1 MKRFSKFLAED
12 RQLVLAKQNTATASD
27 SQGEISVFDIAN
39 PDAIDRL
46 NFAIS
51 EAISGTVANP
61 YTLIQRVRNKL
72 ATVGLHFEIAQIPEI
87 PDLALDAPDNPSPPV
102 IIETP
107 LTQWG
112 GKFGYLT
119 DDSGEISSDD
129 DISGKVPGGLNMRLE
144 FRKWRGRVNVSA
156 IILPGD
162 TDNEG
167 EGEK

>member
-12 RQLVLAKQNTATASD
+12 RQLALAKQYTAAASD

-87 PDLALDAPDNPSPPV
+87 PDHSIDEKGSPT

-112 GKFGYLT
+112 GRLGYLEDNT
-119 DDSGEISSDD
+119 GEVTRDDGIS
-129 DISGKVPGGLNMRLE
+129 KTYPGGLNIRFE
-144 FRKWRGRVNVSA
+144 FQKRHGRINIDA
-156 IILPGD
+156 HILPG
-162 TDNEG
+162 ESAK
-167 EGEK
+167 E